1 MGSNFRG
8 LIFADVRNHAHYRLY
23 NRTYFTILIFADSYL
38 SAKTT
43 KISRYTVGLY
53 NCVSDIIMYYIIM
66 YYIITSLRPL
76 TEQELL
82 ERRELAR
89 LRHMARE
96 ATAATPTQQV
106 DENADQAKEN
116 NGKG

>member
-1 MGSNFRG
+1 MEKSE
-8 LIFADVRNHAHYRLY
+8 LPQHQ
-23 NRTYFTILIFADSYL
+23 
-38 SAKTT
+38 
-43 KISRYTVGLY
+43 SRYIGLY
-53 NCVSDIIMYYIIM
+53 NCVNDVIM

-89 LRHMARE
+89 QRHMAKE
-96 ATAATPTQQV
+96 ATAATPIQQV
-106 DENADQAKEN
+106 DENADRAKEN